1 MPHFLGVQAVL
12 AIHDDQIRLYGGAY
26 GVRDWNALE
35 SSVRQPAATFGG
47 TYLYGDVFA
56 MASALGHGL
65 MTSHPFLDGNKRTGG
80 MAMLTFLAAVLAPLL
95 ARWLPRLPRMVNAI
109 WALMV
114 VVALLMVLGWGRHL
128 LPGRRRTV

>member
-80 MAMLTFLAAVLAPLL
+80 MAMLTFLAINGVTAEIPEAAYYAMVMATATGTLTREQLAESLR
-95 ARWLPRLPRMVNAI
+95 RW
-109 WALMV
+109 
-114 VVALLMVLGWGRHL
+114 GQ
-128 LPGRRRTV
+128 

>member
-35 SSVRQPAATFGG
+35 STVRQPAATFGG

-80 MAMLTFLAAVLAPLL
+80 MAMLTFLAINGVTAEIPEAAYYAMVMATATGTLTREQLAESLR
-95 ARWLPRLPRMVNAI
+95 RW
-109 WALMV
+109 
-114 VVALLMVLGWGRHL
+114 GQ
-128 LPGRRRTV
+128 